1 MRMKTTVSLHE
12 FRDAFRSMG
21 RGNQFTYEGLEVIF
35 DYLESMEEDTGEEME
50 LDVIAICCD
59 FTESTPEEIMAEHD
73 LDEDEDILEALSHH
87 TTVLGET
94 DSTIVYVNF

>member
-1 MRMKTTVSLHE
+1 MKTTVSIHD

-21 RGNQFTYEGLEVIF
+21 RGEQFTYEGLEILF
-35 DYLESMEEDTGEEME
+35 DYLESMEQDSGEEME

-59 FTESTPEEIMAEHD
+59 FTESTPEEIMAEYD
-73 LDEDEDILEALSHH
+73 LDEDEDVAEFLAMN

-94 DSTIVYVNF
+94 DSTIVFANF